1 MRKRI
6 RRLNGWGGQFMIW
19 QCSKP
24 IPGKESIKFRE
35 QSQISERAQRLEV
48 HHQDTLDT
56 KEGEVKQ
63 DEA

>member
-1 MRKRI
+1 M
-6 RRLNGWGGQFMIW
+6 NW
-19 QCSKP
+19 QSSKP

>member
-1 MRKRI
+1 
-6 RRLNGWGGQFMIW
+6 MIW

-24 IPGKESIKFRE
+24 ITGKESIKFRE

-48 HHQDTLDT
+48 YHQDTLDT